1 LAISALNRL
10 VGFNYFPPSG
20 HLTSRLVDDI
30 VASIFARAFSSPI
43 VRSPRSLA
51 RSGSH
56 QRQIHSPSSVSVVMY
71 DPQLQS
77 GIASIDSG
85 PIVKNRKPGGGSI
98 GLMITAAGW
107 SGSRL
112 DFIACQQP
120 R

>member
-30 VASIFARAFSSPI
+30 VASIFARALSIAI

-56 QRQIHSPSSVSVVMY
+56 QRQSHSPSSVSVVMY
-71 DPQLQS
+71 DPHWQS
-77 GIASIDSG
+77 GIAFISSG
-85 PIVKNRKPGGGSI
+85 PIVKNRKPGGGDI
-98 GLMITAAGW
+98 GLTITAAGL

-112 DFIACQQP
+112 DFIVSQ
-120 R
+120 